1 VSALADKIRQGEPVD
16 GPLGALLGAASWVQR
31 AGMWRKLRGPRARV
45 AARVISF
52 GNITAGGTG
61 KTPAVI
67 ERAELEVAAG
77 RTVAVLTRGYG
88 GARVAEPL
96 LHPPHSP
103 ADARMLG
110 DEPALIAR
118 RVPQAWI
125 VRSADRVAGARA
137 AVKQGCDVILLDDG
151 YQAVALERDE
161 NVLVIDAVNPFGNG
175 HILPRGILRE
185 PLPAM
190 DRATHVIL
198 TRCDQ
203 AKDLD
208 ITVAAVH
215 RHCPN
220 VPVRFTRHAPV
231 GFVRLADGE
240 TLPLETLRGQTANAL
255 CAIGHPESF
264 FRTLEG
270 LGITLRER
278 DALRDHATI
287 PDMLL
292 YSPDTIVI
300 TEKDAARLS
309 RVPDNVFALAIRLED
324 WRRKVG
330 WISDRITGDFSRF
343 DHKK

>member
-1 VSALADKIRQGEPVD
+1 MSTLADRIRRGEPIS

-31 AGMWRKLRGPRARV
+31 AGMWRKLHGSRTRV

-52 GNITAGGTG
+52 GNITTGGTG

-77 RTVAVLTRGYG
+77 HTVAVLTRGYG
-88 GARVAEPL
+88 GVRVTEPL
-96 LHPPHSP
+96 VHPPHSAP
-103 ADARMLG
+103 DARQLG

-125 VRSADRVAGARA
+125 VRSANRVAGAKA
-137 AVKQGCDVILLDDG
+137 AADRGCDVILLDDG

-161 NVLVIDAVNPFGNG
+161 NVLVVDAVNPFGNG

-185 PLPAM
+185 PLEAM
-190 DRATHVIL
+190 NRATHVIL

-203 AKDLD
+203 AKDVD
-208 ITVAAVH
+208 RTVATVQ
-215 RHCPN
+215 RHCPGI
-220 VPVRFTRHAPV
+220 PIRFTRHAPV
-231 GFVRLADGE
+231 GFVRVSNGE
-240 TLPLETLRGQTANAL
+240 TIPLEALRGQSAAAL

-264 FRTLEG
+264 FDSLKS
-270 LGITLRER
+270 LGITLLEC

-292 YSPDTIVI
+292 TGPQTVIV
-300 TEKDAARLS
+300 TEKDAARL
-309 RVPDNVFALAIRLED
+309 PHAPKNVLALAIRLED
-324 WRRKVG
+324 WPKG
-330 WISDRITGDFSRF
+330 PTP
-343 DHKK
+343 